1 MKLYYGNSHYHYP
14 MPVKKGFGYYAAM
27 LYDFLRHLIYWMRY
41 KHLALPGNEGTQYKV
56 TICAIFKNEGPYLR
70 EWLEY
75 HMMIGVEH
83 FYMYNNCSDDDYLTI
98 LKPYIDDN
106 IVTLID
112 WPYPHSQTKA
122 YIDCIDRFKN
132 ETSWIGFI
140 DLDEFVVLADDKNIC
155 DFLQKYDKYAGM
167 LINWKIFGSS
177 GHINRDL
184 KGLVIEDFT
193 VCWPKLHE
201 IGKVFLIQDFLS
213 IG

>member
-27 LYDFLRHLIYWMRY
+27 LFDFLRHLIYWMRY

-112 WPYPHSQTKA
+112 WP
-122 YIDCIDRFKN
+122 
-132 ETSWIGFI
+132 
-140 DLDEFVVLADDKNIC
+140 
-155 DFLQKYDKYAGM
+155 
-167 LINWKIFGSS
+167 
-177 GHINRDL
+177 
-184 KGLVIEDFT
+184 
-193 VCWPKLHE
+193 KLHE
-201 IGKVFLIQDFLS
+201 IGKVFLNTRFSVYRIDKNPTFFHFFYGEYKGMKYPVVNMFGHLTTRTDEQRYTGDHPPIQLNHYVKKCWRF
-213 IG
+213 I